1 MATPE
6 EYGLKSFLEVYTI
19 TRKQANRLAYKAGW
33 ISSGDEIE
41 YEKEF
46 GLYTL
51 QIYDGIPGFEFFDT
65 EEERE
70 AKIKELR
77 NKGAYI
83 RGSFV

>member
-41 YEKEF
+41 DEKEF

-51 QIYDGIPGFEFFDT
+51 QIYNGIMDFAFFDT

-70 AKIKELR
+70 AKIKELS